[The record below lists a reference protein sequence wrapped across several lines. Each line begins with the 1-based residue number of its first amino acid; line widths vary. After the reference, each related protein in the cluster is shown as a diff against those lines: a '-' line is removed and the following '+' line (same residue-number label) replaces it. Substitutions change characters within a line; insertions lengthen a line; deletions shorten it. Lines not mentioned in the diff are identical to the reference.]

1 MDDTIGTTNDEKDKI
16 KDKITE
22 ELSRQ
27 YSLNKISLE
36 EYERLI
42 EYAHKIETEKE
53 LIIIRKIINE
63 NDLTTAYKNDGKE
76 ITDNAHIKHDY
87 TILSSRKM
95 SGSALNEINGK
106 IITILGDT
114 HIIID
119 NDDLA
124 EDENETF
131 IDIVVVLGDI
141 VIHVPKNITVINKAV
156 PILGDVSGNEGN
168 RNGNQ
173 GKKLIIKGKVI
184 LGNMTVRRKR

>member
-1 MDDTIGTTNDEKDKI
+1 MNDTMRIIEDK

-42 EYAHKIETEKE
+42 EYTHKIETEKE
-53 LIIIRKIINE
+53 LIIIGKIINE
-63 NDLTTAYKNDGKE
+63 NNLTTVYKNTGKE
-76 ITDNAHIKHDY
+76 KPDNAHIRNDY
-87 TILSSRKM
+87 TILSSRKT
-95 SGSALNEINGK
+95 SGSMLNEINGK

-124 EDENETF
+124 EDETF
-131 IDIVVVLGDI
+131 IDIIVVLGDI

-156 PILGDVSGNEGN
+156 SVLGDVSGNKGN
-168 RNGNQ
+168 RDGNQ
-173 GKKLIIKGKVI
+173 GKKLIITGKVI
-184 LGNMTVRRKR
+184 LGNMTIKRKR

>member
-1 MDDTIGTTNDEKDKI
+1 MSDMMRTIEDK

-36 EYERLI
+36 EYERLM

-53 LIIIRKIINE
+53 LIIIGKIINE
-63 NDLTTAYKNDGKE
+63 NNVTTIYKNAGKE
-76 ITDNAHIKHDY
+76 KPDNTHIRNAY
-87 TILSSRKM
+87 TILSSRKI
-95 SGSALNEINGK
+95 SASMLNEINGK

-119 NDDLA
+119 NDDLT
-124 EDENETF
+124 EDETF

-156 PILGDVSGNEGN
+156 PVLGNVSGNGGN
-168 RNGNQ
+168 RNSNQ
-173 GKKLIIKGKVI
+173 GKKLIITGKVI
-184 LGNMTVRRKR
+184 LGNMTIRRRDNII

>member
-1 MDDTIGTTNDEKDKI
+1 MSDTMRTIEDK

-53 LIIIRKIINE
+53 LVIIGKIINE
-63 NDLTTAYKNDGKE
+63 NNITTVYKNTGEEKP
-76 ITDNAHIKHDY
+76 DNAHIRNDY
-87 TILSSRKM
+87 TVLSSRKT
-95 SGSALNEINGK
+95 SGSMLNEINGK

-119 NDDLA
+119 NDDLT
-124 EDENETF
+124 EDETF

-141 VIHVPKNITVINKAV
+141 VIHIPKNIAVINKAV
-156 PILGDVSGNEGN
+156 PVLGDVSGDEGN
-168 RNGNQ
+168 KNSGQ
-173 GKKLIIKGKVI
+173 GKKLIITGKVI
-184 LGNMTVRRKR
+184 LGNMTIRRKR